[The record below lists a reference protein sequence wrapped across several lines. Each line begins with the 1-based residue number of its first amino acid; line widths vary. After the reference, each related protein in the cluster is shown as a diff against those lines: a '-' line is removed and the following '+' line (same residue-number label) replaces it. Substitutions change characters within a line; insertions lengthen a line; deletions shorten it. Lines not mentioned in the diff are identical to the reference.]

1 MQVYRALIKTHHMT
15 SRKKITTLTKS
26 ASHLNCS
33 VLLKT
38 GSCPGIMLCE
48 ASTLLSMQDWVEGVR
63 KLRYKDYQL
72 MKKEMVIL
80 AEKERALRGIVDRG
94 QVVEIDK
101 LSDFGKILGDGE
113 LHAWWRRAMG
123 YVREGD

>member
-15 SRKKITTLTKS
+15 SRKKIITLTKS
-26 ASHLNCS
+26 ASHLHCS
-33 VLLKT
+33 ILLKT

-48 ASTLLSMQDWVEGVR
+48 ADALSSIQDWIEGVR

-80 AEKERALRGIVDRG
+80 AGEDSALRGIVDRG
-94 QVVEIDK
+94 KVVEIDK
-101 LSDFGKILGDGE
+101 LSDFGKTLGDGE
-113 LHAWWRRAMG
+113 LNAWWRRAMG